1 MKKLVAVAF
10 ATAIASPALALNI
23 GRLPAQPA
31 GEVPAQARQN
41 PAQDFAQVID
51 VRAHNRAYRSSRAYR
66 AYGSYRGRYRD
77 PTPFI
82 RDYLRF
88 DPPLRGNE

>member
-31 GEVPAQARQN
+31 GEVPAQARQD

-77 PTPFI
+77 PDPFI

>member
-1 MKKLVAVAF
+1 MKKLVAAVAF

-23 GRLPAQPA
+23 SRLPAQPA
-31 GEVPAQARQN
+31 GEVPAQAWQD

-51 VRAHNRAYRSSRAYR
+51 VRTHNRAYRSRAYR

-88 DPPLRGNE
+88 DPPLRGTE